1 MKTTKIKI
9 SVYTLITVLSFALI
23 FSSCTKDDEL
33 NTPMAT
39 SSQSSNDLNVY
50 EQIDLLYLVEKEKFH
65 TDVYQSIIEANQL
78 SFMGQLCSC
87 DEDFMARLSIKLE
100 KYGIDNPV
108 ADLPRGEYT
117 DTRLQVLF
125 NDFETIDL
133 SNNAVAISYAKDM
146 ESEILVEMQQI
157 LDQLNGNEDLRNLYL
172 EIQVKSEG
180 QLEELQ
186 SFLKSNPGYPI
197 AGVVPEIDY

>member
-1 MKTTKIKI
+1 
-9 SVYTLITVLSFALI
+9 
-23 FSSCTKDDEL
+23 
-33 NTPMAT
+33 MAT
-39 SSQSSNDLNVY
+39 SSQSGNDLNVY

-65 TDVYQSIIEANQL
+65 TDVYQSIIEASQL

-87 DEDFMARLSIKLE
+87 DEDFMTRLSIKLE

-108 ADLPRGEYT
+108 ADFPRGEYT

-133 SNNAVAISYAKDM
+133 SNNEVAISYAKDM

-186 SFLKSNPGYPI
+186 SFLKSNPSYPI